1 MKQGSRENNESV
13 PTVTDYR
20 SETNETQNTR
30 QSGSKTNMSIRVHAC
45 NIADSDLEEDDY
57 PLRASNMCELNNPA
71 KPFHQDEQNL
81 DETML
86 SNEDS
91 EEEYYHKNRLKDE
104 ASSSVKINEIP
115 IEITF
120 SVGIFITNDTF
131 RNELV

>member
-1 MKQGSRENNESV
+1 
-13 PTVTDYR
+13 
-20 SETNETQNTR
+20 
-30 QSGSKTNMSIRVHAC
+30 MSIRVHAC

-57 PLRASNMCELNNPA
+57 PLRASNMSELRNPA

-91 EEEYYHKNRLKDE
+91 EEEYYHKNRIKDE
-104 ASSSVKINEIP
+104 AASSVKINEIP

-120 SVGIFITNDTF
+120 SVGILITNDTF
-131 RNELV
+131 RNELI